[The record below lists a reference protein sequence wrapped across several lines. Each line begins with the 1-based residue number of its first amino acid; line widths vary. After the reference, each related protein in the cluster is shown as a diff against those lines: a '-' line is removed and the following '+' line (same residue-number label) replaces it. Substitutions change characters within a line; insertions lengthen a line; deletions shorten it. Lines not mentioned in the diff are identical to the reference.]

1 MNPYTTPKLEQAE
14 TKSGATKLGMFRTG
28 LFAMSCVGMA
38 IRDLPQAEYAGLAV
52 GLVLTGISWGAI
64 RFRWMYWI
72 GVTISGVLMLKIV
85 DLFERFADHPDLWGK
100 IMYGGVVVPMFLA
113 SAIYLIHLFV
123 SGRTN
128 E

>member
-1 MNPYTTPKLEQAE
+1 
-14 TKSGATKLGMFRTG
+14 
-28 LFAMSCVGMA
+28 MSCMVMA

-72 GVTISGVLMLKIV
+72 GVIISVVIMFKIV
-85 DLFERFADHPDLWGK
+85 DVFKRFADHPDLWGK